1 MPISQDEGNAVR
13 STEPG
18 VLDRPPKP
26 VVGVVLRGGGDRS
39 VIGEQLAHATVL
51 RYLDSMDA
59 VGEAMVGGPIDVV
72 VADADALRAG
82 IVGWRQRAAGSGLG
96 RVPIVVYDRAD
107 RLTIDALPALMVP
120 GLRIEFVVRPAEPL
134 PPALR
139 RVMTGGQPSSAV
151 PVILRRLLPL
161 APSPLRVFLAIA
173 VLKAT
178 SGRGVDQ
185 LARWSRVSPRTV
197 ERRLVRSGW
206 ATARVVLQTVRALDA
221 VWLMSEHGWPARR
234 IQRLRH
240 FAHASSIT
248 RLMQQYLGGLT
259 PARVREGAEFETAL
273 EYACNALV
281 HPVLETRAGQVARPR
296 SRPMTAL
303 E

>member
-1 MPISQDEGNAVR
+1 MPISQDEERDVR
-13 STEPG
+13 RTAPG
-18 VLDRPPKP
+18 VLDRPKP
-26 VVGVVLRGGGDRS
+26 AVGVVLRGGDDRS
-39 VIGEQLAHATVL
+39 VIGEQLAYAAVL
-51 RYLDSMDA
+51 RYFESMDA
-59 VGEAMVGGPIDVV
+59 VSEAMAGERIDVV
-72 VADADALRAG
+72 VTDSDSLRAG
-82 IVGWRQRAAGSGLG
+82 IAGWRRRGGEGGVG
-96 RVPIVVYDRAD
+96 RVPVVVYDRAD

-134 PPALR
+134 LPALR
-139 RVMTGGQPSSAV
+139 RVMAGGQPSSAV

-161 APSPLRVFLAIA
+161 APAPLRVFLAIA

-248 RLMQQYLGGLT
+248 RLMQRYLGGLT
-259 PARVREGAEFETAL
+259 PAGVREGAAFETVL
-273 EYACNALV
+273 EYACDALV
-281 HPVLETRAGQVARPR
+281 HPVPAVRANRIAPSGDGD
-296 SRPMTAL
+296 
-303 E
+303 

>member
-1 MPISQDEGNAVR
+1 V
-13 STEPG
+13 T
-18 VLDRPPKP
+18 
-26 VVGVVLRGGGDRS
+26 
-39 VIGEQLAHATVL
+39 
-51 RYLDSMDA
+51 
-59 VGEAMVGGPIDVV
+59 
-72 VADADALRAG
+72 DADTLRAG
-82 IVGWRQRAAGSGLG
+82 IAGWRQRGAGGGWG
-96 RVPIVVYDRAD
+96 RVPVVVYDRAD
-107 RLTIDALPALMVP
+107 RLTVDALPALMVP

-134 PPALR
+134 LPALR
-139 RVMTGGQPSSAV
+139 RVMAGGQPSSAV

-161 APSPLRVFLAIA
+161 APPPLRVFLAIA

-185 LARWSRVSPRTV
+185 LARWCRVSPRTV

-234 IQRLRH
+234 IQRLRQ

-248 RLMQQYLGGLT
+248 RLMQRYLDGLT
-259 PARVREGAEFETAL
+259 PAGVREGAEFESAL

-281 HPVLETRAGQVARPR
+281 HPHHTPARAPARAPRR
-296 SRPMTAL
+296 SRLM
-303 E
+303 

>member
-1 MPISQDEGNAVR
+1 MPISQDERDAVR
-13 STEPG
+13 SAAPG
-18 VLDRPPKP
+18 VVDRPKP
-26 VVGVVLRGGGDRS
+26 TVGVVLRESDDRS
-39 VIGEQLAHATVL
+39 VIGEQLAYAAVL

-59 VGEAMVGGPIDVV
+59 VGEPMTGGPIDVV
-72 VADADALRAG
+72 VTDADSLRAG
-82 IVGWRQRAAGSGLG
+82 IAGWRRSGADGELAQ
-96 RVPIVVYDRAD
+96 VPVVVYDRAD

-139 RVMTGGQPSSAV
+139 RAMAGGQPSSAA

-185 LARWSRVSPRTV
+185 LARWTQVSPRTV
-197 ERRLVRSGW
+197 QRRLVRSGW
-206 ATARVVLQTVRALDA
+206 ATARVVLQTVRALDT

-248 RLMQQYLGGLT
+248 RLMQRYLGGLT
-259 PARVREGAEFETAL
+259 PTAVRERAAFETAL

-281 HPVLETRAGQVARPR
+281 HPLLETRTSQLARR
-296 SRPMTAL
+296 RDVD
-303 E
+303 

>member
-1 MPISQDEGNAVR
+1 MPISQDQR
-13 STEPG
+13 SIARSSAPG
-18 VLDRPPKP
+18 ALAQPPKP
-26 VVGVVLRGGGDRS
+26 AVGVVLHGDIDRS
-39 VIGEQLAHATVL
+39 LIGEQLAYVAVL

-59 VGEAMVGGPIDVV
+59 VAESVVGAPIDVV
-72 VADADALRAG
+72 VTDADALRAG
-82 IVGWRQRAAGSGLG
+82 IAGWRQRESKSGTG
-96 RVPIVVYDRAD
+96 RVPVVVYDRAD

-120 GLRIEFVVRPAEPL
+120 GLRIDFVVRPAEPL
-134 PPALR
+134 LPAVR
-139 RVMTGGQPSSAV
+139 RAIAGGQPSSAV
-151 PVILRRLLPL
+151 PAILRRLLPL

-185 LARWSRVSPRTV
+185 LARWSRISPRTV

-234 IQRLRH
+234 IQRLRQ

-248 RLMQQYLGGLT
+248 RLMQRYLGGLT
-259 PARVREGAEFETAL
+259 PAGVREGAGFESAL

-281 HPVLETRAGQVARPR
+281 HPLTHRADHD
-296 SRPMTAL
+296 
-303 E
+303 

>member
-1 MPISQDEGNAVR
+1 M
-13 STEPG
+13 
-18 VLDRPPKP
+18 
-26 VVGVVLRGGGDRS
+26 RGGDDRS
-39 VIGEQLAHATVL
+39 VIGEQLAYAVVL
-51 RYLDSMDA
+51 RYFDSMDA
-59 VGEAMVGGPIDVV
+59 IGEAVAGGPIDVV
-72 VADADALRAG
+72 VTDADTLRAG
-82 IVGWRQRAAGSGLG
+82 IAGWRRRGSEGGVG
-96 RVPIVVYDRAD
+96 RVPVVVYDRAD

-134 PPALR
+134 LPALR
-139 RVMTGGQPSSAV
+139 RVMAAGQPSSAV

-161 APSPLRVFLAIA
+161 APLPLRVFLAIA

-234 IQRLRH
+234 IQRLRN
-240 FAHASSIT
+240 FAHSSSIT
-248 RLMQQYLGGLT
+248 RLMQRYLGGLT
-259 PARVREGAEFETAL
+259 PAGVREGAGFETAL

-281 HPVLETRAGQVARPR
+281 HPLVHPLADPLVPR
-296 SRPMTAL
+296 GHRD
-303 E
+303 